1 MTAAS
6 LLLDSFFG
14 ACFEEGGC
22 QESYGCKE
30 TTCLEVD
37 FSLVEPLLR
46 AQVFE
51 ILSREPT

>member
-14 ACFEEGGC
+14 ACFEEGSC